1 MKENKGLENLKV
13 WQLARD
19 LKREIYNISDMFP
32 KKEDYC
38 LTSQIRSA
46 AVSITANISEGY
58 GRYHYQEN
66 LQFCRIS
73 RGSISETI
81 DHLYTALDAG
91 YINKEK
97 FDLLYT
103 KAREIE
109 RTLNGYMRYLQNSE
123 KQLM

>member
-19 LKREIYNISDMFP
+19 FKREIYNISNVFP

-46 AVSITANISEGY
+46 AVSVTANISEGY
-58 GRYHYQEN
+58 GRYHFQEN

-73 RGSISETI
+73 RGSISEAI
-81 DHLYTALDAG
+81 DH
-91 YINKEK
+91 
-97 FDLLYT
+97 
-103 KAREIE
+103 
-109 RTLNGYMRYLQNSE
+109 
-123 KQLM
+123 